1 VTIRTLQGF
10 IFDPSTITSS
20 TISVDS
26 NEEDDDNEKEESD
39 PRAMV
44 KKGSNSHISGFNNN
58 SKMKQ
63 LNLDQFIKK

>member
-1 VTIRTLQGF
+1 MQ
-10 IFDPSTITSS
+10 
-20 TISVDS
+20 
-26 NEEDDDNEKEESD
+26 NDNEPLIRIEESN

-44 KKGSNSHISGFNNN
+44 KTGPNSHILGFNNN

>member
-1 VTIRTLQGF
+1 MQ
-10 IFDPSTITSS
+10 
-20 TISVDS
+20 
-26 NEEDDDNEKEESD
+26 NDNEPLIRKEESD

-44 KKGSNSHISGFNNN
+44 KKGTNSHISGFNNN

>member
-26 NEEDDDNEKEESD
+26 NEEDGDEKEESD